1 MPTNNDTELRSEEV
15 QDILTKMPHRLIRWG
30 NTIILFIIFLV
41 FIFSYLIKYPEIIT
55 GNIAITTELPPEKLV
70 AKTSGKIQHLLIKD
84 HSVIGK
90 NTPLAIIENSANYKD
105 VYFLKKIIDSID
117 INQDVIDFPIS
128 RFTSLELGDI
138 GNSYSLFEK
147 DFLAYQINDKFQ
159 PYNIDKVSQNIE
171 SNEQLERINLLNEEK
186 KIALT
191 EVDYKKNE
199 LYRYKK
205 LFEKGVISTQ
215 EWEQK
220 NIEYLQS
227 KKNITSLNS
236 QISNLRSSLNNLG
249 KDKKT
254 TTLSEQKD
262 IITLKRNLISSF
274 NTLKKSIS
282 DWEINYVLKSTNSGQ
297 ISFLKIWSEQQNINS
312 GETIFVVVGDNS
324 SDFIGKLEVT
334 SFNSGKIKIG
344 QPVNIRLANYPD
356 REFGIIKG
364 TIKSISLTPDKE
376 NNLLIDVS
384 LPNGLKTSYNKNI
397 SFQQEMSGTAD
408 VVTEDLRLIERILYQ
423 FRDLFNNR

>member
-15 QDILTKMPHRLIRWG
+15 QDILTKMPHQLIRWG

-41 FIFSYLIKYPEIIT
+41 FIFSYFIKYPEIIT
-55 GNIAITTELPPEKLV
+55 GNITITTEVPPEKLI
-70 AKTSGKIQHLLIKD
+70 AKTSGKIQHLLVEDQSNID
-84 HSVIGK
+84 K

-105 VYFLKKIIDSID
+105 VYLLKKVVDSID
-117 INQDVIDFPIS
+117 INKDAIEFPIS
-128 RFTSLELGDI
+128 LFTSLELGDV

-147 DFLAYQINDKFQ
+147 DFLTYQINDKFQ
-159 PYNIDKVSQNIE
+159 PYNIDKASQNIE

-186 KIALT
+186 KIALI

-199 LYRYKK
+199 LDRYKK

-249 KDKKT
+249 KEKKT

-262 IITLKRNLISSF
+262 ILTLKRNLISSF

-282 DWEINYVLKSTNSGQ
+282 DWEINYVLKSSNAGQ
-297 ISFLKIWSEQQNINS
+297 VSFLKIWSEQQNVNS
-312 GETIFVVVGDNS
+312 GETIFVVVANDA
-324 SDFIGKLEVT
+324 SDYIGKLEVL
-334 SFNSGKIKIG
+334 SFNSGKIKVG
-344 QPVNIRLANYPD
+344 QNVNIRLANYPD
-356 REFGIIKG
+356 REFGVIKG
-364 TIKSISLTPDKE
+364 TVKSISLTPDKE

-384 LPNGLKTSYNKNI
+384 LPNGLKTSYNKDI
-397 SFQQEMSGTAD
+397 LFQQEMSGTAD
-408 VVTEDLRLIERILYQ
+408 IVTEDLRLIERILYQ
-423 FRDLFNNR
+423 FRDIFKR